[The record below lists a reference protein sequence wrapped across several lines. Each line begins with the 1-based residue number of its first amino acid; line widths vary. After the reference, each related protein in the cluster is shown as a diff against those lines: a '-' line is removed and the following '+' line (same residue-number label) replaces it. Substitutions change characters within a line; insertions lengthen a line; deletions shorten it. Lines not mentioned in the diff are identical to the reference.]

1 MFIVSFTRNSTQ
13 LTFANIAKTNTLR
26 SFTQIKEKRRK
37 ETMNKFEPKEDPPWV
52 IILASVAVGASAA
65 IVLFLALSGGL

>member
-1 MFIVSFTRNSTQ
+1 MCGYNQGVIM
-13 LTFANIAKTNTLR
+13 I
-26 SFTQIKEKRRK
+26 
-37 ETMNKFEPKEDPPWV
+37 EPKEDPPWV